1 MKVAYPLHP
10 LYGQELPLVRE
21 EVRGGERHV
30 CVQLAEGCHLIP
42 HWMTDA
48 AFCSRLTFGLQP
60 RCAWQALLQ
69 LHALVETLDTVG

>member
-10 LYGQELPLVRE
+10 LYGQELSLVRE

-30 CVQLAEGCHLIP
+30 RVQLTEGCRLIP

-48 AFCSRLTFGLQP
+48 TFCSRLTFGLQP
-60 RCAWQALLQ
+60 RCDWQALLN
-69 LHALVETLDTVG
+69 LRALVDTLDAVV

>member
-10 LYGQELPLVRE
+10 LFGQELPLVRE
-21 EVRGGERHV
+21 EVRGGERRV

-69 LHALVETLDTVG
+69 LQALLETLDTVG